1 MDLDLPMQLD
11 FPLEAA
17 APAPLLIVLGWR
29 RLRPGGGAAEEIG
42 AADWFVAPGAVREGV
57 VRCGV
62 REKAPDEWRYTCFI
76 YIYILE

>member
-11 FPLEAA
+11 FSLGGRSPC
-17 APAPLLIVLGWR
+17 PAVDRPGWR

-62 REKAPDEWRYTCFI
+62 REKAPDEWRYTC
-76 YIYILE
+76 YIYIIE